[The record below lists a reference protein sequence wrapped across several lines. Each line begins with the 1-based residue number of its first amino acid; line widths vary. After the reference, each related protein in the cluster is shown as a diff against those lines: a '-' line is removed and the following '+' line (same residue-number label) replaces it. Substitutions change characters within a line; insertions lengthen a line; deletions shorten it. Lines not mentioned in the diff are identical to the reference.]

1 MNLWEVV
8 RLDIKIMKLL
18 YGVMI
23 GLLFCSQLAAQEI
36 EIASDSVSR
45 HDTLNIALLTDVME
59 HVVVHQDTL
68 IRELM
73 LDKRLG
79 RQRGQQELS
88 GFRVQVYSSNQQQVA
103 KNEAISL
110 QEELKNKLD
119 HPVYVLSEP
128 PFWKVR
134 IGDFLKREDA
144 NAYKEELLEQF
155 PDLYGSTY
163 VVPDKVTILY

>member
-1 MNLWEVV
+1 M
-8 RLDIKIMKLL
+8 RLLFSVI
-18 YGVMI
+18 I
-23 GLLFCSQLAAQEI
+23 GLLFCSQLAAQDV
-36 EIASDSVSR
+36 EIALDSVPR
-45 HDTLNIALLTDVME
+45 RDTLDIVLLTDAME

-68 IRELM
+68 INELM

-88 GFRVQVYSSNQQQVA
+88 GFRVQVYSSNRQQEA
-103 KNEAISL
+103 KNEALAL
-110 QEELKNKLD
+110 QQELKNKLD
-119 HPVYVLSEP
+119 YPVYVISEP

-144 NAYKEELLEQF
+144 NAYKETMLLQF

-163 VVPDKVTILY
+163 IVPDKVIVLY

>member
-8 RLDIKIMKLL
+8 RLDIKTMRLL
-18 YGVMI
+18 FSVII
-23 GLLFCSQLAAQEI
+23 GLLFCSQLAAQDV
-36 EIASDSVSR
+36 EIALDSVPR
-45 HDTLNIALLTDVME
+45 RDTLDIVLLIDAME

-68 IRELM
+68 INELM

-110 QEELKNKLD
+110 QQELKTKLD
-119 HPVYVLSEP
+119 HPVYVVSEP

-144 NAYKEELLEQF
+144 NEYKEELLIQF

>member
-8 RLDIKIMKLL
+8 RLDIKIMRLL

-36 EIASDSVSR
+36 EIASDSLPKR
-45 HDTLNIALLTDVME
+45 DTLDIVLLTDVME
-59 HVVVHQDTL
+59 NVIVHQDSL
-68 IRELM
+68 IDELM
-73 LDKRLG
+73 RDKRLG
-79 RQRGQQELS
+79 RQRGQQEIN
-88 GFRVQVYSSNQQQVA
+88 GFRVQVYSSNLQQVA
-103 KNEAISL
+103 KNEALAL
-110 QEELKNKLD
+110 QQELKNKLD
-119 HPVYVLSEP
+119 YPVYVVSEP

-144 NAYKEELLEQF
+144 NAYKETMLLQF

-163 VVPDKVTILY
+163 IVPDKVIVLY

>member
-8 RLDIKIMKLL
+8 HLDIKTMRLL
-18 YGVMI
+18 FSVI
-23 GLLFCSQLAAQEI
+23 VSLLFCSQLAAQDV
-36 EIASDSVSR
+36 EIALDSVPR
-45 HDTLNIALLTDVME
+45 RDTLDIVLLTDAME

-68 IRELM
+68 INELM

-110 QEELKNKLD
+110 QQELKTKLD
-119 HPVYVLSEP
+119 HPVYVVSEP

-144 NAYKEELLEQF
+144 NEYKEELLIQF

>member
-1 MNLWEVV
+1 
-8 RLDIKIMKLL
+8 MKLL
-18 YGVMI
+18 FSVI
-23 GLLFCSQLAAQEI
+23 IALLFCSQLAAQEI

-45 HDTLNIALLTDVME
+45 HDTLDIALLTDVME

-110 QEELKNKLD
+110 QEELKN
-119 HPVYVLSEP
+119 S
-128 PFWKVR
+128 
-134 IGDFLKREDA
+134 
-144 NAYKEELLEQF
+144 
-155 PDLYGSTY
+155 
-163 VVPDKVTILY
+163 